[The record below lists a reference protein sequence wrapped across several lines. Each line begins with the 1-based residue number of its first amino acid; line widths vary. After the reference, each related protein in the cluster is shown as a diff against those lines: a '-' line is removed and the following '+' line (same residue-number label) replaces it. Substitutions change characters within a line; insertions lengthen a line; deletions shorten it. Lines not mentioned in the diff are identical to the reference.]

1 MGPAPVSG
9 RRNRDNVFEYELD
22 FTKSFCSGYFQ
33 FYFYTFR
40 ERVKMGPAL
49 VSGCRNRENIVEYE
63 IDFTKSFCS
72 GYLQFYFYTFR
83 ERVKKGPALA
93 GYYIPGGV
101 Y

>member
-9 RRNRDNVFEYELD
+9 RRNRNNVFKYELD
-22 FTKSFCSGYFQ
+22 FTKSFCFGYF
-33 FYFYTFR
+33 
-40 ERVKMGPAL
+40 
-49 VSGCRNRENIVEYE
+49 
-63 IDFTKSFCS
+63 
-72 GYLQFYFYTFR
+72 QFYFYTFR